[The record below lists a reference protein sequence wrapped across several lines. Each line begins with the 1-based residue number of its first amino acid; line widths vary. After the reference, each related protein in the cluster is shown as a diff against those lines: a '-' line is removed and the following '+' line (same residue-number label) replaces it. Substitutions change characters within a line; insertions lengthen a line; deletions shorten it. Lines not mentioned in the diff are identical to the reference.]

1 MTRAARLRT
10 AVRDTEPGYFALVMA
25 TGIVSQAVKLD
36 GTQWLAGIL
45 LGAGIAAYVLL
56 AVINV
61 WRAAAYPREM
71 RADAADPRGAFGFF
85 TLAAGSDVLAAG
97 LAGDGHTAAA
107 LVLLVIGGTSWLL
120 FSYALPMLLAGRDR
134 SASALAGAN
143 GTWFLW
149 AVAAQSVAVGLTAL
163 PPPVPQAAAV
173 LAVAC
178 WAVGVVLYL
187 LVAGLVTAAVLA
199 RPMRPADV
207 TPPYWVFMGAT
218 AISVLAGAQILR
230 MPPGSLLAAVHAVV
244 AGVSVI
250 LWAFGTWL
258 IPLLVILGVWR
269 HVLRH
274 VRLSYEPA
282 LWSLVFP
289 IGMYGAASH
298 ELGVALDVR
307 WLVTLGR
314 YEAWPALAIWAV
326 VFLAMTRTLLL
337 RLLAPAG
344 GDT

>member
-1 MTRAARLRT
+1 
-10 AVRDTEPGYFALVMA
+10 
-25 TGIVSQAVKLD
+25 
-36 GTQWLAGIL
+36 
-45 LGAGIAAYVLL
+45 
-56 AVINV
+56 
-61 WRAAAYPREM
+61 
-71 RADAADPRGAFGFF
+71 
-85 TLAAGSDVLAAG
+85 
-97 LAGDGHTAAA
+97 
-107 LVLLVIGGTSWLL
+107 
-120 FSYALPMLLAGRDR
+120 
-134 SASALAGAN
+134 
-143 GTWFLW
+143 
-149 AVAAQSVAVGLTAL
+149 
-163 PPPVPQAAAV
+163 
-173 LAVAC
+173 
-178 WAVGVVLYL
+178 VVLYL